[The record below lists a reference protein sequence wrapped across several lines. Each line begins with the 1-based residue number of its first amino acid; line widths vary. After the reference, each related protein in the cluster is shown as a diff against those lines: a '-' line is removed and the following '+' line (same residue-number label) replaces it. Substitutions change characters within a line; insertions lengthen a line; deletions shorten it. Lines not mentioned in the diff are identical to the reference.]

1 MTALNIRND
10 RTKDSVKSMN
20 TLKCYS
26 SDEPVQG
33 FLKAH
38 FQSSCNA
45 RLDRS
50 LKTFWNRRSQEPSW
64 TYSQLFYGKY
74 IRRSSFYSFLTVFW
88 ILSGRI
94 RRKIFCV
101 TFGSLRTLWTESA
114 KRITFEFFYFL
125 EALEDSKW
133 KFSNRNWYFQRE
145 IWKNIRLP
153 DV

>member
-38 FQSSCNA
+38 FQPWCNA

-74 IRRSSFYSFLTVFW
+74 IRRSFLFHFKV
-88 ILSGRI
+88 
-94 RRKIFCV
+94 
-101 TFGSLRTLWTESA
+101 SLQY
-114 KRITFEFFYFL
+114 FEFFPV
-125 EALEDSKW
+125 ESEE
-133 KFSNRNWYFQRE
+133 KFFVS
-145 IWKNIRLP
+145 RL
-153 DV
+153 DLLVLCEQSRRKG